1 MARKTEEDE
10 SIYYLY
16 WPRDLADRVKDLA
29 EQQSLALK
37 EKRTVKDII
46 LDAIRRYL
54 EEEEKK

>member
-1 MARKTEEDE
+1 MARKSEEDE

-16 WPRDLADRVKDLA
+16 WPRDLAERVKDLA

-46 LDAIRRYL
+46 LDAISRYL
-54 EEEEKK
+54 EEEENK

>member
-16 WPRDLADRVKDLA
+16 WPRDLAERVKNLA
-29 EQQSLALK
+29 TQQSLALK
-37 EKRTVKDII
+37 EKRTIKDIL
-46 LDAIRRYL
+46 LDAISRYL